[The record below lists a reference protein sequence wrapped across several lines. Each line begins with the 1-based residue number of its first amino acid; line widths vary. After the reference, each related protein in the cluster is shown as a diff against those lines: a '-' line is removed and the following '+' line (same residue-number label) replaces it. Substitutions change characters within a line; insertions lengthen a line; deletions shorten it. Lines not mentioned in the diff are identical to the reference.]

1 MKKIFGVIIG
11 VLGIVLVILG
21 GIMKLKE
28 NTVVSIV
35 GGADGPTAVFVAGKL
50 NDNLT
55 FILIVIGIVLLGV
68 AVIAFFKRKH

>member
-1 MKKIFGVIIG
+1 MNKIFGVIIG

-28 NTVVSIV
+28 NTAVSIV